1 MSNNG
6 EKKYDKKYLMDCI
19 SKFEQ
24 FKNSMKVCYNLQD
37 ASLPIEDKIIKFKT
51 QIDNSTIKIEDFEAF
66 MLDSSIEMY
75 TEIFQQAK

>member
-1 MSNNG
+1 
-6 EKKYDKKYLMDCI
+6 
-19 SKFEQ
+19 
-24 FKNSMKVCYNLQD
+24 MKVCYNLQD